1 MHPKNLS
8 IKDFT
13 YQLPEEKIAFHPLQ
27 NRDDARLLIFEKGK
41 IQTGIYRHIADHI
54 PHNSL
59 VIFNNTRVVEARLLF
74 KKDTGGL
81 IEIFCLQPH
90 ERYADITSAMNE
102 TDKVTWLCLIGGAS
116 KWKSGQLLSLPFSAS
131 GQSYTLEAALIE
143 KRSDCYAV
151 ELSWNSDLS
160 FAEVLH
166 HAGRVPLPPYIKRA
180 DETADKTRYQTVF
193 AHHDGSVAAPTAG
206 LHFTEEVL
214 RSLKEKG
221 IKQQFVTLHVGAGTF
236 KPVKAETMQE
246 HEMHS
251 EFIEVGR
258 ELIKELLEH
267 KEGPLVAVGTTS
279 LRTLESLYWLGAKLA
294 AYPDIFDNT
303 LPVITQWEPYE
314 TVAPPTKETAL
325 KALLSYLDSKNAG
338 RLIAK
343 TQIIIAPGYDF
354 KMIDGLV
361 TNFHQPASTL
371 LLLVAA
377 LVGNDWRS
385 IYNYALENHFRFL
398 SYGDGCLLW
407 GK

>member
-13 YQLPEEKIAFHPLQ
+13 YELPEEKIAFHPLP
-27 NRDDARLLIFEKGK
+27 NRDDARLLVFEKGK
-41 IQTGIYRHIADHI
+41 IQTDIYRHIAQHI
-54 PHNSL
+54 PGGSL

-90 ERYADITSAMNE
+90 EMYADITSAMNE
-102 TDKVTWLCLIGGAS
+102 TGKVTWLCMIGGAA
-116 KWKSGQLLSLPFSAS
+116 KWKNGQLLSLPFSVS

-143 KRSDCYAV
+143 KRSDCYV
-151 ELSWNSDLS
+151 VTLSWDSNLS

-166 HAGRVPLPPYIKRA
+166 HAGHVPLPPYIKRA
-180 DETADKTRYQTVF
+180 DETADKNRYQTVF
-193 AHHDGSVAAPTAG
+193 ARYDGSVAAPTAG
-206 LHFTEEVL
+206 LHFTKEVL
-214 RSLKEKG
+214 ASLNKKG
-221 IKQQFVTLHVGAGTF
+221 IKQHFVTLHVGAGTF

-246 HEMHS
+246 HEMHA
-251 EFIEVGR
+251 EFIEVSR
-258 ELIKELLEH
+258 EQIQQLLEH

-279 LRTLESLYWLGAKLA
+279 LRTLESMYWLGAKLISQ
-294 AYPDIFDNT
+294 PGIFDHT
-303 LPVITQWEPYE
+303 LPVLTQWEPYE
-314 TVAPPTKETAL
+314 TLSPPSKEATL
-325 KALLSYLDSKNAG
+325 RALLAYLDAQNASQ
-338 RLIAK
+338 LVAK
-343 TQIIIAPGYDF
+343 TQVIIAPGYDF
-354 KMIDGLV
+354 KMINGLV

-377 LVGNDWRS
+377 LVGNDWRK

-407 GK
+407 V

>member
-13 YQLPEEKIAFHPLQ
+13 YQLPEERIAFHPLP
-27 NRDDARLLIFEKGK
+27 NRDDARLLIFEKRK
-41 IQTGIYRHIADHI
+41 IQTDIYRHIAQHI
-54 PHNSL
+54 PGGSL

-90 ERYADITSAMNE
+90 EMYADITSAMNE
-102 TDKVTWLCLIGGAS
+102 TGKVTWLCLIGGAA
-116 KWKSGQLLSLPFSAS
+116 KWKSGQLLSLPFSIS
-131 GQSYTLEAALIE
+131 GQSYTLKAALVG
-143 KRSDCYAV
+143 KRSDCYVVA
-151 ELSWNSDLS
+151 LSWDSSLS

-166 HAGRVPLPPYIKRA
+166 HAGHVPLPPYIKRA
-180 DETADKTRYQTVF
+180 DETADKNRYQTVF
-193 AHHDGSVAAPTAG
+193 ARYDGSVAAPTAG
-206 LHFTEEVL
+206 LHFTKEVL
-214 RSLKEKG
+214 ASLKEKD

-246 HEMHS
+246 HEMHA

-258 ELIKELLEH
+258 ALIQQLLEH

-279 LRTLESLYWLGAKLA
+279 LRTLESLYWLGAKLISQ
-294 AYPDIFDNT
+294 PGIFDHT
-303 LPVITQWEPYE
+303 LPVLTQWEPYE
-314 TVAPPTKETAL
+314 TLSPPSKEATL
-325 KALLSYLDSKNAG
+325 RALLAYLDVQNASQ
-338 RLIAK
+338 LIAK

-354 KMIDGLV
+354 KMINGLV

-377 LVGNDWRS
+377 LVGNDWRK

-407 GK
+407 GG